1 MDVMRAVFVRDFG
14 GTEALSLDC
23 TTESIPGPDDIVVD
37 VQATA
42 ENFVDLLV
50 IDGKYQFF
58 PPLPFIPG
66 KLPTGKI
73 ASIGSN
79 IRDWNVEDRVL
90 TLAEQG
96 GYALRSSGNRPHSPA
111 TGR

>member
-23 TTESIPGPDDIVVD
+23 TPEPIPGPVVVVVD

-42 ENFVDLLV
+42 ENFVDPLV
-50 IDGKYQFF
+50 MDGKYQFF

-66 KLPTGKI
+66 KLQTGKI

-79 IRDWNVEDRVL
+79 MLRDRQAIGRIVL
-90 TLAEQG
+90 L
-96 GYALRSSGNRPHSPA
+96 PA
-111 TGR
+111 DDGAKFTI